1 MLQQTEGLKVLTDS
15 LRSKHGLDWR
25 NGIVEDRRFEF
36 FRGKDFAV
44 YFKEHPEKFDSWI
57 PDKSGRSKV
66 LCSALFLYCTNFM
79 QLLHCVTRIAAQ
91 VSFQVML
98 MPRSRPSPSCCCGGA
113 SSFALTVYTRRQ
125 NLAKSVLPNGQK
137 SCCL

>member
-36 FRGKDFAV
+36 FRGKDFAA

-57 PDKSGRSKV
+57 PDKSGPSEV
-66 LCSALFLYCTNFM
+66 LCNALSLLAQIFCNCSIVSPEL
-79 QLLHCVTRIAAQ
+79 QLKC
-91 VSFQVML
+91 
-98 MPRSRPSPSCCCGGA
+98 PSR
-113 SSFALTVYTRRQ
+113 
-125 NLAKSVLPNGQK
+125 
-137 SCCL
+137 

>member
-36 FRGKDFAV
+36 FRGKDFAA

-66 LCSALFLYCTNFM
+66 LCSALS
-79 QLLHCVTRIAAQ
+79 LLAQ
-91 VSFQVML
+91 ISCNCSIVSPELQHKC
-98 MPRSRPSPSCCCGGA
+98 PSR
-113 SSFALTVYTRRQ
+113 
-125 NLAKSVLPNGQK
+125 
-137 SCCL
+137 

>member
-57 PDKSGRSKV
+57 PDKTGW
-66 LCSALFLYCTNFM
+66 LT
-79 QLLHCVTRIAAQ
+79 VTRCA
-91 VSFQVML
+91 
-98 MPRSRPSPSCCCGGA
+98 
-113 SSFALTVYTRRQ
+113 
-125 NLAKSVLPNGQK
+125 
-137 SCCL
+137 